1 MKSCSK
7 IIQLSV
13 LLSSFVTLW
22 YILPGELQV
31 CECSSHRDRF
41 ILTRWFVFVY
51 TAKNF
56 SLWQCLETRSQSL
69 FQSILQSRKYF
80 RYLKQY
86 KSLLFTH
93 KLEFSLF
100 LSFFLKCFKCKKKE
114 CLVPMALK
122 WYLPVPELRK
132 KRDEGG
138 RERALPSE
146 RDERKQ
152 PPWTPKQ
159 LRGATPKP
167 FFSESSLKTT
177 SCNTGETRQPNTSN
191 KVLTTAHDTS
201 A

>member
-1 MKSCSK
+1 M
-7 IIQLSV
+7 

-114 CLVPMALK
+114 CLVPNGFEMISSCPWAQK
-122 WYLPVPELRK
+122 EKGWGMRVGGKERYLRREMRGSSHPEPQNNSAEPR
-132 KRDEGG
+132 
-138 RERALPSE
+138 PS
-146 RDERKQ
+146 R
-152 PPWTPKQ
+152 
-159 LRGATPKP
+159 
-167 FFSESSLKTT
+167 FSLSPL
-177 SCNTGETRQPNTSN
+177 
-191 KVLTTAHDTS
+191 
-201 A
+201 

>member
-132 KRDEGG
+132 KRDEGWG
-138 RERALPSE
+138 WEGKSATFRERWEEA
-146 RDERKQ
+146 
-152 PPWTPKQ
+152 
-159 LRGATPKP
+159 ATLNP
-167 FFSESSLKTT
+167 KTT
-177 SCNTGETRQPNTSN
+177 PRSHAQAVFLW
-191 KVLTTAHDTS
+191 VLSKNHLLQHWGDKTTKHIQ
-201 A
+201 